1 MKKYLLLTALVLA
14 TTAQADFWDNC
25 TAYGGTIIT
34 ANSYG
39 NDKGG
44 DCNDPNDTTKTN
56 NCNGMRFCMGSKG
69 MNWWS
74 AFTWCEAIGGKL
86 ASFSS
91 ACPGT
96 QNYSSYTTRVCGNV
110 IKIIDGDHMPTW
122 VNIGPSTTNGH
133 LIKLFV
139 APTYFIIDISFLL
152 ACTVNL
158 IVFAIINTEMIIS
171 KIRIPPDTHLI
182 PLATLIKA

>member
-1 MKKYLLLTALVLA
+1 MKYLTLIALALAA

-34 ANSYG
+34 ANSYS

-44 DCNDPNDTTKTN
+44 LCNDPNNPELTN
-56 NCNGMRFCMGSKG
+56 NCNGKQFCKSGKG

-91 ACPGT
+91 ICPGIQTIPNKVTGACP
-96 QNYSSYTTRVCGNV
+96 NAKESVV
-110 IKIIDGDHMPTW
+110 IPGVRLIW
-122 VNIGPSTTNGH
+122 VGEQAI
-133 LIKLFV
+133 LF
-139 APTYFIIDISFLL
+139 A
-152 ACTVNL
+152 
-158 IVFAIINTEMIIS
+158 
-171 KIRIPPDTHLI
+171 
-182 PLATLIKA
+182 